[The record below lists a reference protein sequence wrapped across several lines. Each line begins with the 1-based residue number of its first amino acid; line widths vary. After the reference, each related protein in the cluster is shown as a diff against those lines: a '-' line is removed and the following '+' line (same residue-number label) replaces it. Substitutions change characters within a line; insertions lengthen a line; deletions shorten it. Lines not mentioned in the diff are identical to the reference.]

1 MPAITAPGV
10 GSGLDINSLVD
21 KLVALEKRPLQ
32 AVQRQKSDAQ
42 AQLSSYGKFK
52 NVLSD
57 FRSAMSALSTRDSF
71 QLFAAS
77 SSNENSFDA
86 TTGADASGGSHAI
99 DVTSLATRHK
109 LASSA
114 FADSTAVVG
123 EGTLTLSN
131 GVDSFDVTI
140 DASNNTLA
148 GIRDAINSA
157 SDNTGVSATILTDD
171 AGTRLIMTARDSG
184 TANAI
189 QVSVSGD
196 SQGSDSDNI
205 GLSQLVFDA
214 TTRNLSEVNAA
225 SDAELSI
232 DGFSVT
238 SASNI
243 VSGALQGVTLNL
255 HATGSGTLDIATDT
269 GAIKESAQSFVDAF
283 NNLRATISD
292 LRKGNLE
299 ADSTL
304 LSVENLV
311 LGQVNT
317 KANINGGN
325 FDYLTQ
331 VGVEIDRYGKMSLN
345 AARFEDA
352 LNSDF
357 DGVSKLFSDADGG
370 IARRLDGLAGGILAT
385 GGLLDARESGLNDQ
399 IKALGAQADRI
410 DRRLVSTEVRLRA
423 RFTAMDSLVANLNA
437 TGSYLSQQLS
447 GLASLNKR

>member
-21 KLVALEKRPLQ
+21 QLVALEKRPLQ
-32 AVQRQKSDAQ
+32 AVQSQKSNVQ

-52 NVLSD
+52 SVLSD
-57 FRSAMSALSTRDSF
+57 FQSAMSALSTRDSF
-71 QLFAAS
+71 QIFAAS
-77 SSNENSFDA
+77 SSNENSFAA
-86 TTGADASGGSHAI
+86 TTGADARGGSYAI
-99 DVTSLATRHK
+99 DVTSLAASHK
-109 LASSA
+109 LASGA
-114 FADSTAVVG
+114 FTDSTTVVG
-123 EGTLTLSN
+123 EGTLTLQN
-131 GVDSFDVTI
+131 GSDSFDVVI
-140 DASNNTLA
+140 DSSNNTLA

-157 SDNTGVSATILTDD
+157 SDNTGVSATILSDD
-171 AGTRLIMTARDSG
+171 AGTRLIMTSRESG

-189 QVSVSGD
+189 QVSVTGD
-196 SQGSDSDNI
+196 SLGSDSDAT
-205 GLSQLVFDA
+205 GLSQLVFNA
-214 TTRNLSEVNAA
+214 TTQNLSEVNAA
-225 SDAELSI
+225 SDAHLSI

-255 HATGSGTLDIATDT
+255 NAIGSGTLDVSTDT

-283 NNLRATISD
+283 NNLRTTISD

-317 KANINGGN
+317 QANISGGN

-345 AARFEDA
+345 ASRFEDA

-357 DGVSKLFSDADGG
+357 ESVSKLFSDADGG

-399 IKALGAQADRI
+399 IKALDVQADRI
-410 DRRLVSTEVRLRA
+410 DRRLVSTEARLRA
-423 RFTAMDSLVANLNA
+423 QFTAMDSIVANLNA
-437 TGSYLSQQLS
+437 TGDYLSQQLS
-447 GLASLNKR
+447 GLASLNKG